1 MRDVYIVSVGMI
13 PFGKHFDKGVKQLA
27 GWALADLFE
36 SSPIEKKDLQAAW
49 FSNTGWGFPPYDQ
62 HCIRGQVA
70 LAPSGIEQIPIMNV
84 ENACASG
91 SCAVHGAFL
100 GIASGM
106 YDIALAVGVEKMAV
120 PRAVPSGGLPE
131 MYANLAKAQ
140 GKSEEEMLKFLQ
152 KKSLAGFISGTD
164 VEVTRM
170 LIDAIKAQAEK
181 KRAEIEKSTGQKKKT
196 RENRSAFMDFYSL
209 ATRAHME
216 KYGTTQAHLAVIAA
230 KSHNNGALNP
240 KAQYRFE
247 MTPQQVMDDD
257 DVSYPLTRAM
267 CAPIGDGAAAAI
279 LVSGD
284 YLKKLTGARPVKIRA
299 TVLGAAS
306 MTRPGEERAAEL
318 ARQAYDMAG
327 VGPEDIDLAEVHDAT
342 SFGELV
348 QTENLGFCPRG
359 EGGPFAASGA
369 TKIGGKT
376 PVNTS
381 GGLLSRGHPI
391 GASGLAMLAECYYQL
406 TGEAGKRQV
415 EGARLAMIENGGGW
429 IGTGEAAIV
438 MNILE
443 GPSNG

>member
-1 MRDVYIVSVGMI
+1 
-13 PFGKHFDKGVKQLA
+13 
-27 GWALADLFE
+27 
-36 SSPIEKKDLQAAW
+36 
-49 FSNTGWGFPPYDQ
+49 
-62 HCIRGQVA
+62 
-70 LAPSGIEQIPIMNV
+70 
-84 ENACASG
+84 
-91 SCAVHGAFL
+91 
-100 GIASGM
+100 
-106 YDIALAVGVEKMAV
+106 
-120 PRAVPSGGLPE
+120 

-181 KRAEIEKSTGQKKKT
+181 KRAEIEKTTGQKKKT

-216 KYGTTQAHLAVIAA
+216 KYGTTQEHLAIIAA

-284 YLKKLTGARPVKIRA
+284 YLKKLTGVRPVKIRA

-369 TKIGGKT
+369 TMIGGKT

-406 TGEAGKRQV
+406 TGEADKRQV

-443 GPSNG
+443 APSKG